1 MNRPPT
7 QLRRPHQEN
16 NYVIQNH
23 PMPFG
28 THCLTEGGVR
38 FRLWAPTARNI
49 ELVLQQ
55 DDKEHR
61 VAMPAG
67 SDGWRQVDLAA
78 ARAGDL
84 YCYRL
89 EDGLC
94 IPDPASRFQPRDVHG
109 PSEIIDPAGFAWQDT
124 AWEGRPWHEAVV
136 YELHVGTFT
145 PAGTYRA
152 AMDRLDY
159 LVDLGITA
167 VELMPLADFPGRRNW
182 GYDGVLPYAPDA
194 SYGRPE
200 DLKAFIQAA
209 HARGLMVL
217 LDVVYNHFGPEGNY
231 LHLYAPQFFTDR
243 HHTPWGAAINYDGA
257 DAGPV
262 RDYFIH
268 NALYWLEE
276 YRFDGLR
283 LDAVHAI
290 FDDSPRHILE
300 ELAEAVHAGPGRD
313 RQVHLVLENDA
324 NQARFLKRDFTD
336 HGQRPRWYAAQWNDD
351 IHHAYH
357 VLLTG
362 EGDGYYSDYAD
373 APARHLARC
382 LGEGFAWQGE
392 PSPFRQG
399 EHRGEL
405 SEQLPPLAFVNFIQN
420 HDQIG
425 NRAFGE
431 RLSQLTSLE
440 KLRAATAALLLAP
453 NPPLLFMG
461 DEFAAA
467 TPFLFFCDFG
477 PDLQAAVRDGRRR
490 EFAQF
495 ERFSDPAVREAIPDP
510 GAVATCQQSRLDW
523 ACLELHPHA
532 ECLTYTRTL
541 LALRKR
547 ELFHR
552 LADSRSLGAAAIGP
566 AALRAACRLG
576 DGAVLTL
583 LINLGDAA
591 LAGVERPAG
600 RLLFASSDAAE
611 SAFAEGSLK
620 PASTLAYLDAA

>member
-1 MNRPPT
+1 M
-7 QLRRPHQEN
+7 QL
-16 NYVIQNH
+16 IH
-23 PMPFG
+23 PMPYG
-28 THCLTEGGVR
+28 ASHLTEGGVR
-38 FRLWAPTARNI
+38 FRLWAPKAQEI
-49 ELVLQQ
+49 HLVLHQNG
-55 DDKEHR
+55 KER
-61 VAMPAG
+61 SVAMPAAN
-67 SDGWRQVDLAA
+67 DGWRELVLTD
-78 ARAGDL
+78 ARPGDL

-89 EDGLC
+89 ENGLC
-94 IPDPASRFQPRDVHG
+94 VPDPASRFQPRDVHG
-109 PSEIIDPAGFAWQDT
+109 PSEIVDPAAFTWQDT
-124 AWEGRPWHEAVV
+124 AWEGRPWHEAVI

-145 PAGTYRA
+145 AEGTYRA
-152 AMDRLDY
+152 AQDRLDY
-159 LVDLGITA
+159 LAELGVTA
-167 VELMPLADFPGRRNW
+167 IELMPLADFPGRRNW

-194 SYGRPE
+194 SYGRPAE
-200 DLKAFIQAA
+200 LKAFIQAA

-243 HHTPWGAAINYDGA
+243 HHTPWGAAINFDGD

-262 RDYFIH
+262 RDFFIH

-290 FDDSPRHILE
+290 LDDSEKHILE
-300 ELAEAVHAGPGRD
+300 ELAEAVHAGPGRN

-324 NQARFLKRDFTD
+324 NQARFLKRDD
-336 HGQRPRWYAAQWNDD
+336 KQQPRWHTAQWNDD
-351 IHHAYH
+351 IHHAWH

-362 EGDGYYSDYAD
+362 ERDGYYSDYAD
-373 APARHLARC
+373 APAGHLARC

-399 EHRGEL
+399 ERRGEL
-405 SEQLPPLAFVNFIQN
+405 SEQLPPQAFVNFIQN

-431 RLSQLTSLE
+431 RLGHLAPQE
-440 KLRAATAALLLAP
+440 KLRAAMAALLLAP

-477 PDLQAAVRDGRRR
+477 PDLQAAVREGRRR

-510 GAVATCQQSRLDW
+510 GAVATCRQSRLDW
-523 ACLELHPHA
+523 GCLDLHPHA
-532 ECLTYTRTL
+532 EALTYTRTL
-541 LALRKR
+541 LALRRK

-552 LADSRSLGAAAIGP
+552 LAGSRSQGAEAIGS
-566 AALRAACRLG
+566 AAVRAAWRLA
-576 DGAVLTL
+576 DGAMLTL
-583 LINLGDAA
+583 LVNLGDEAMT
-591 LAGVERPAG
+591 GIPRPAG
-600 RLLFASSDAAE
+600 QLLFASTDAAE
-611 SAFAEGSLK
+611 RSFSEGSL
-620 PASTLAYLDAA
+620 ASAATLVFLNAA